1 MEIRDPIHGSI
12 SISEETVPIIR
23 NKFFQRLQ
31 NIKQLGFANF
41 IFPGATHSRFIHSIG
56 VMFIGEKCFDTLFR
70 HTSQDDDLQRIKRTF
85 KLACLLHDI
94 GHAPLSHTTETVMPD
109 ISRLNIPGQVLST
122 DRQATHEDYSVKAIC
137 DSSLTPSFK
146 LTEERYGVQKEQ
158 IANLI
163 TGNKTDSR
171 YFVLNGIDHFPL
183 LHQLVSGE
191 VDCDRMDYLLR
202 DSYFCGVSY
211 GSYDLD
217 WLINNLEIVTEQD
230 QALLGLSERAIIT
243 FNDFLLSRY
252 HMFLMV
258 YFHYKS
264 VCLEQLLKKYFRTS
278 PKEYSIPAD
287 IEKYIECND
296 YQLMKT
302 IQESGNKYARAI
314 VKNQIPIK
322 IYESFNQEQNE
333 VLNDIQL
340 FLENENI
347 EYIKC
352 SSRGKLSRYN
362 TGNEYRV
369 PIKVVRTLYNG
380 KKKLYSDIQEVT
392 NLFQQFKE
400 HHEVTRLHCDI
411 EQLPTTIKKR
421 LLELIT
427 VR

>member
-12 SISEETVPIIR
+12 SIQKEIIPVIK
-23 NKFFQRLQ
+23 NNFFQRLQ

-56 VMFIGEKCFDTLFR
+56 VMFVGEKCFDALFCNIP
-70 HTSQDDDLQRIKRTF
+70 SNSDSLRIKHTF

-94 GHAPLSHTTETVMPD
+94 GHAPLSHTTETVMPTVFA
-109 ISRLNIPGQVLST
+109 LKIPGQTLT
-122 DRQATHEDYSVKAIC
+122 IDRQATHEDYSIKAIC
-137 DSSLTPSFK
+137 DSSLTPAFK
-146 LTEERYGVQKEQ
+146 PVEECYGVQKEQ

-163 TGNKTDSR
+163 QGSTKKSS
-171 YFVLNGIDHFPL
+171 YFTMEGIDYFPL

-191 VDCDRMDYLLR
+191 IDCDRMDYLLR

-211 GSYDLD
+211 GNYDLD
-217 WLINNLEIVTEQD
+217 WLITNLEIVTEKG

-278 PKEYSIPAD
+278 PNEYSIPED

-302 IQESGNKYARAI
+302 IQESQNKYARAI
-314 VKNQIPIK
+314 VKNQIPVK
-322 IYESFNQEQNE
+322 IYESFNIEQNKN
-333 VLNDIQL
+333 LNKIQL
-340 FLENENI
+340 FLEKENI

-362 TGNEYRV
+362 TGNQYHV

-380 KKKLYSDIQEVT
+380 QKKLYSDIQEVT

-411 EQLPTTIKKR
+411 DGLSPTLKKQI
-421 LLELIT
+421 LELVTI
-427 VR
+427 

>member
-12 SISEETVPIIR
+12 NIPKEIVPIIK
-23 NKFFQRLQ
+23 NNFFQRLQ

-41 IFPGATHSRFIHSIG
+41 VFPGATHSRFIHSIG
-56 VMFIGEKCFDTLFR
+56 VMFIGEKCFDTLFHHIPSTKEQR
-70 HTSQDDDLQRIKRTF
+70 RIKQTF

-94 GHAPLSHTTETVMPD
+94 GHAPLSHTTETVMPNV
-109 ISRLNIPGQVLST
+109 SELNIPGEALAV
-122 DRQATHEDYSVKAIC
+122 DRQATHEDYSIKAIC
-137 DSSLTPSFK
+137 DSSLSPSFK
-146 LTEERYGVQKEQ
+146 LVEKHYGVQKEQ

-163 TGNKTDSR
+163 QGHSNDSS
-171 YFVLNGIDHFPL
+171 YFRLDGIDYFPL

-191 VDCDRMDYLLR
+191 IDCDRMDYLLR

-211 GSYDLD
+211 GNYDLD
-217 WLINNLEIVTEQD
+217 WLINNLEIVTEQK

-264 VCLEQLLKKYFRTS
+264 VCLEQLLKKYFRTV
-278 PKEYSIPAD
+278 PHEYSIPAD

-302 IQESGNKYARAI
+302 IQESPNKYAQAI
-314 VKNQIPIK
+314 VNNQIPVK

-333 VLNDIQL
+333 ILNNIQL

-362 TGNEYRV
+362 TGNEYEL
-369 PIKVVRTLYNG
+369 PLKVVRTLYNG
-380 KKKLYSDIQEVT
+380 EKKLYSNIQEVT
-392 NLFQQFKE
+392 NLFKQFKE

-411 EQLPTTIKKR
+411 ESLPLHTKKH
-421 LLELIT
+421 LIDMISSL
-427 VR
+427 

>member
-12 SISEETVPIIR
+12 NIQRELIPVVK
-23 NKFFQRLQ
+23 NNFFQRLQ

-56 VMFIGEKCFDTLFR
+56 VMFVGEKCFDELFS
-70 HTSQDDDLQRIKRTF
+70 HVPPSSNLMRIKHTF

-94 GHAPLSHTTETVMPD
+94 GHAPLSHTTEIVMPD
-109 ISRLNIPGQVLST
+109 VSQLDIPGST
-122 DRQATHEDYSVKAIC
+122 LVHDRQATHEDYSIKAIC
-137 DSSLTPSFK
+137 DSSLTPSFQWAQ
-146 LTEERYGVQKEQ
+146 ESYGVEKEY

-163 TGNKTDSR
+163 HGNPTDSS
-171 YFVLNGIDHFPL
+171 YFTIDGVDYFPL

-191 VDCDRMDYLLR
+191 IDCDRMDYLLR

-211 GSYDLD
+211 GNYDLD
-217 WLINNLEIVTEQD
+217 WLITNLEIVTEND
-230 QALLGLSERAIIT
+230 KAFLGLSERAIIT

-278 PKEYSIPAD
+278 PFEYSIPAD
-287 IEKYIECND
+287 IEQYVECND

-302 IQESGNKYARAI
+302 IQESQNKYAQAI
-314 VKNQIPIK
+314 VKNQIPTK
-322 IYESFNQEQNE
+322 IYESFNLEENE
-333 VLNDIQL
+333 ILNKIQM
-340 FLENENI
+340 FLKNENI

-362 TGNEYRV
+362 TGNEYRA
-369 PIKVVRTLYNG
+369 PIKVVRTLYG
-380 KKKLYSDIQEVT
+380 GQKKIYSNIQEAT
-392 NLFQQFKE
+392 KLFQQFKE

-411 EQLPTTIKKR
+411 EGLSDSVKKR
-421 LLELIT
+421 ILELIT
-427 VR
+427 SH

>member
-12 SISEETVPIIR
+12 NIPAEIVPVIK
-23 NKFFQRLQ
+23 NNFFQRMQ
-31 NIKQLGFANF
+31 NIRQLGFANL

-56 VMFIGEKCFDTLFR
+56 VMFIGEKCFNTLFQ
-70 HTSQDDDLQRIKRTF
+70 HIPSSDDYLRIKHTF
-85 KLACLLHDI
+85 KMACLLHDI
-94 GHAPLSHTTETVMPD
+94 GHAPLSHTTETVMPNV
-109 ISRLNIPGQVLST
+109 SKLKIPGQILST
-122 DRQATHEDYSVKAIC
+122 DRQATHEDYSIKTIC

-146 LTEERYGVQKEQ
+146 LIEERYGVQKEQ

-163 TGNKTDSR
+163 QGRITDSS
-171 YFVLNGIDHFPL
+171 YFTIDGIDHFPL

-191 VDCDRMDYLLR
+191 IDCDRMDYLLR

-211 GSYDLD
+211 GNYDLD
-217 WLINNLEIVTEQD
+217 WLINNLEIVKEQD
-230 QALLGLSERAIIT
+230 QAILGISERAIIT

-278 PKEYSIPAD
+278 PDEYSIPAD

-302 IQESGNKYARAI
+302 IQESQNKYAKAI
-314 VKNQIPIK
+314 VKNKIPVK
-322 IYESFNQEQNE
+322 IYESFNQRQNQI
-333 VLNDIQL
+333 LNKIQL

-380 KKKLYSDIQEVT
+380 EKKLYSDIQEVT
-392 NLFQQFKE
+392 SLFQQFKE
-400 HHEVTRLHCDI
+400 HHEVTRLHCNI
-411 EQLPTTIKKR
+411 EKIPPSVKKR

-427 VR
+427 TQ